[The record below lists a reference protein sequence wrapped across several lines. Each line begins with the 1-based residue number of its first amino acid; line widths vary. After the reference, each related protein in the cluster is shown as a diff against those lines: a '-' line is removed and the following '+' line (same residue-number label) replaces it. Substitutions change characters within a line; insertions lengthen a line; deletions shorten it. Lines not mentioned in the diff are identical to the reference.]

1 MECPQVGCG
10 GVFRQITSNWFQTC
24 RLRIALYGCLT
35 PKSPQTVSISYPP
48 NLKPPIPH
56 PIARNLMLYLNHWHS
71 LELRHS
77 GGFCG
82 APVRILHPL
91 WQGQVRDAENLAK
104 PITQRVCAFA
114 FVRVCMHMCVCAHVF
129 TCVFGHLYMCACVYM
144 CNLCVYMCTCVC
156 ASVSVCVR
164 LCLYVCVRCVCVC
177 VLVCVPSCLTAAI
190 VVWRCAGAAYTEVGV
205 RMCCCC
211 CSLSDER
218 AGASMVPG
226 LATMSELC
234 FNTQCAASTCTVR
247 SMPRKQSKPTWTT
260 F

>member
-1 MECPQVGCG
+1 MPP
-10 GVFRQITSNWFQTC
+10 S
-24 RLRIALYGCLT
+24 RLRGCVQANYQQL
-35 PKSPQTVSISYPP
+35 IP
-48 NLKPPIPH
+48 NLQIAYCIIRLPHAKVTTNSVNKLSTQFKAPYTSSNCKKLDVISKPLTF
-56 PIARNLMLYLNHWHS
+56 AGTSAFWGVLW
-71 LELRHS
+71 
-77 GGFCG
+77 

-190 VVWRCAGAAYTEVGV
+190 VV
-205 RMCCCC
+205 
-211 CSLSDER
+211 
-218 AGASMVPG
+218 
-226 LATMSELC
+226 
-234 FNTQCAASTCTVR
+234 
-247 SMPRKQSKPTWTT
+247 
-260 F
+260 